1 MILLIDTSSRT
12 AVIGTL
18 NGDRTERLVSAR
30 RGELHTALRAI
41 ARDMDVT
48 RVAVVT
54 GPGSFTGL
62 RVGVAFALGL
72 AMGRGVPIVP
82 LPTLELQA
90 ARSDDAVTA
99 VAEAGRG
106 RFYFR
111 RPDGE
116 SGVGQPAEIPTG
128 HPLVGSL
135 SDPEPL
141 VAAGHRLVPESGL
154 RRVVDAAALLL
165 ETASEVPYRSLEIQY
180 MTSFSAKG

>member
-1 MILLIDTSSRT
+1 MILLIDTSART

-18 NGDRTERLVSAR
+18 NGDRNEVQVSAR

-41 ARDMDVT
+41 ARNIDVS

-82 LPTLELQA
+82 LPTLDLQA
-90 ARSDDAVTA
+90 ARADEPVTA

-111 RPDGE
+111 RPDGV
-116 SGVGQPAEIPTG
+116 SGVGQPADISAG
-128 HPLVGSL
+128 HPLVGCL

-141 VAAGHRLVPESGL
+141 VAAGHRLVPESEL
-154 RRVVDAAALLL
+154 RRLVDAAALLL

-180 MTSFSAKG
+180 MNSFSAKG